1 MTITLVRHGEVEEA
15 FRGKYNGHS
24 DIALSLYGKSQAK
37 ELGKKLQK
45 EKFDKIYCSDL
56 RRTRETL
63 KEFSLKL
70 PTIFTRKLREK
81 SWGIHEGKS
90 FEEIEAMGIKYRN
103 FMQWIED
110 LDGEDSTL
118 YKERIREYFYE
129 VIAKDNAQNILVV
142 THAGVIST
150 LLSIVNRCSLEEA
163 FNTKIE
169 YASLTKISFDPVL
182 IKLNEI

>member
-24 DIALSLYGKSQAK
+24 DIALSPYGKEQAK
-37 ELGKKLQK
+37 ELGIKLQK

-63 KEFSLKL
+63 KELNL
-70 PTIFTRKLREK
+70 NAETIFSEKLREK

-90 FEEIEAMGIKYRN
+90 FEEIEAMGIKYKN
-103 FMQWIED
+103 FTQWIED
-110 LDGEDSTL
+110 LDGEDATL
-118 YKERIREYFYE
+118 YKERIRVYFYE
-129 VIAKDNAQNILVV
+129 VIAKEKAQNILVV

-169 YASLTKISFDPVL
+169 HGVPIKIDL
-182 IKLNEI
+182 KAT

>member
-15 FRGKYNGHS
+15 FKGKYNGHS
-24 DIALSLYGKSQAK
+24 DIALSPYGKSQAK

-45 EKFDKIYCSDL
+45 ENFDKIYCSDL

-63 KEFSLKL
+63 KELNLNTK
-70 PTIFTRKLREK
+70 TIFSEKLREK

-90 FEEIEAMGIKYRN
+90 FDEIEAMGIKYRN
-103 FMQWIED
+103 FTQWIED
-110 LDGEDSTL
+110 LDGEDATL
-118 YKERIREYFYE
+118 YKERIREYFYG
-129 VIAKDNAQNILVV
+129 VIAKEKAQNILVV

-150 LLSIVNRCSLEEA
+150 LLSIVNKCSLEEA

-169 YASLTKISFDPVL
+169 YTSTVKINLFNSYL
-182 IKLNEI
+182 